1 MLNLRNE
8 AFMEKNVLWRDLYA
22 AAMLELDHA
31 KLGKRIQ
38 EAQAAIQAAIGEQLA
53 APANRSAEELQALND
68 ATYNLLTLQRIELC
82 IPVQASKAN
91 RSRLREATS

>member
-1 MLNLRNE
+1 
-8 AFMEKNVLWRDLYA
+8 MEKNVLWRDLYA

-38 EAQAAIQAAIGEQLA
+38 EAQAAIQTAIGEQLA

-68 ATYNLLTLQRIELC
+68 ATYNLLTLERLELC
-82 IPVQASKAN
+82 IPIQVINASRTGLK
-91 RSRLREATS
+91 EATS

>member
-1 MLNLRNE
+1 
-8 AFMEKNVLWRDLYA
+8 MEKNVLWRDLYA

-38 EAQAAIQAAIGEQLA
+38 EAQAAIQAAIEEQLA
-53 APANRSAEELQALND
+53 ARANHSAEELQALND

-82 IPVQASKAN
+82 VPVQVSNAS
-91 RSRLREATS
+91 RTRLQEATS

>member
-1 MLNLRNE
+1 M
-8 AFMEKNVLWRDLYA
+8 KNVLWRDLYA

-31 KLGKRIQ
+31 QLGKRIQ

-53 APANRSAEELQALND
+53 VPANRSAEELQALND

-82 IPVQASKAN
+82 VPVQVSNAN
-91 RSRLREATS
+91 RTRLQEATS